1 MQVGTSS
8 SRRIFFKGDFESLV
22 YGFVSPFH
30 IAWVLRITHFGLK
43 KEPHFN
49 QNVEKQSYIDFECF
63 YCLQYLSV
71 VFKVGSEGDMA

>member
-1 MQVGTSS
+1 M
-8 SRRIFFKGDFESLV
+8 
-22 YGFVSPFH
+22 YGFVSTFH
-30 IAWVLRITHFGLK
+30 IAWVLRIKHFGLK

-49 QNVEKQSYIDFECF
+49 QNVEKQSYIDFERF

>member
-1 MQVGTSS
+1 MVLYH
-8 SRRIFFKGDFESLV
+8 RFILH
-22 YGFVSPFH
+22 GFY
-30 IAWVLRITHFGLK
+30 LKHFDLK

-49 QNVEKQSYIDFECF
+49 QNVEKQSYIDFECL